1 MREGVVAVDG
11 RDGML
16 RASFRP
22 CCGTSAQAV
31 CPAHTAAATCG
42 RDRTSPSARYRCLLA
57 GARLYTAVVLA
68 HGAAEDR
75 VLGVK
80 GETEMVGMHGGKH
93 FVDWYN
99 GHPDAAGAD
108 FALRGATTAVVVG

>member
-1 MREGVVAVDG
+1 M
-11 RDGML
+11 
-16 RASFRP
+16 
-22 CCGTSAQAV
+22 
-31 CPAHTAAATCG
+31 
-42 RDRTSPSARYRCLLA
+42 LLA
-57 GARLYTAVVLA
+57 LQFFGNVDVGTDVSVAELRQRYTAVVLA

-80 GETEMVGMHGGKH
+80 GEMEMVGMHGGKH

-108 FALRGATTAVVVG
+108 FALGGATTAVVVG